1 MRRHVRIFAG
11 GGGRWGLGHD
21 SRLVAGAFR
30 GWTVEHCDS
39 VMWQPRADTT
49 IADIHVY
56 LETPMRLAV
65 PWGRANVLVVNPEWF
80 PAAAWNWALAAPGSG
95 GGGMDT
101 VVFKSRAAAALFPE
115 LEGKRRSLVIPW
127 RSDAEITGTDER
139 WSTKER
145 RFLYIIGGSPCKT
158 LAARAVVATWR
169 AAWPPLEI
177 WCSPGVASVLRPLVP
192 AGARVEFQ
200 TEYRPAA
207 ERVAR
212 QRACAWHVVVS
223 AAEGFGMT
231 AAEAVACGAPMLW
244 SDLPV
249 LRESWWGGGRGPG
262 CVTVAAVERKEM
274 PELAGVSSDYR
285 RPMREGLL
293 LPESPEAITQA
304 VEELLALTEA
314 DVARLRA
321 GWREA
326 RSAALRGF
334 RSGWERVAELA
345 WRVGAGRKN
354 AGLPVAPAAGTAPP
368 HVAVVTLTR
377 GRQRAAWWPVMR
389 ENVRRQRWPAARL
402 EWIVVGEPG
411 GDPLEPVVREW
422 ARSAPFVV
430 RWATAEIEAATVG
443 AKRNAGVRA
452 ASAAATVFMMMDDDD
467 HYPEGSVATR
477 VSWLAGA
484 QGRGAVYCS
493 TLPMYDLRRYVSAMN
508 VPPQVESPA
517 ERVSEAT
524 LAFTRAFWEAR
535 AFPDVGMAEG
545 HGFLDGEERIRET
558 VEIPPGGVI
567 VSFIHG
573 GNSSSRR
580 VPADQEPNGCHWG
593 FSDEYFELVHRVAA
607 TR

>member
-1 MRRHVRIFAG
+1 MWCPDART
-11 GGGRWGLGHD
+11 
-21 SRLVAGAFR
+21 
-30 GWTVEHCDS
+30 TV
-39 VMWQPRADTT
+39 
-49 IADIHVY
+49 ADIHIY
-56 LETPMRLAV
+56 LETPVRLAV
-65 PWGRANVLVVNPEWF
+65 PWARANVLVVNPEWF
-80 PAAAWNWALAAPGSG
+80 PAVAWDWTLAAPGA

-115 LEGKRRSLVIPW
+115 LAGKRRSLVIPW
-127 RSDAEITGTDER
+127 RSDIETGPVGGGER
-139 WSTKER
+139 WSVKER
-145 RFLYIIGGSPCKT
+145 RFLYVIGGSPCKT
-158 LAARAVVATWR
+158 LAARSVVASWR
-169 AAWPPLEI
+169 AEWPPLEI
-177 WCSPGVASVLRPLVP
+177 WCSPGVATVLRPLVP
-192 AGARVEFQ
+192 SGARVEFQ

-207 ERVAR
+207 EREAR

-244 SDLPV
+244 GDLPV
-249 LRESWWGGGRGPG
+249 LRETWGYSPG
-262 CVTVAAVERKEM
+262 CVAMAPVERGDM
-274 PELAGVSSDYR
+274 PELPGVSDSYR
-285 RPMREGLL
+285 RSMREGLL
-293 LPESPEAITQA
+293 LPVGPEAIVRA
-304 VEELLALTEA
+304 VEQLLALTEE
-314 DVARLRA
+314 DMGRICT
-321 GWREA
+321 GWRAA
-326 RSAALRGF
+326 RSAAMRGF

-354 AGLPVAPAAGTAPP
+354 AGLPVAPAVGTAPP

-377 GRQRAAWWPVMR
+377 GRQREVWWPVMR

-430 RWATAEIEAATVG
+430 RWTTVGEEEEATVG

-452 ASAAATVFMMMDDDD
+452 ASAAASVFVMMDDDD
-467 HYPEGSVATR
+467 HYPESSVATR
-477 VSWLAGA
+477 VSWLT
-484 QGRGAVYCS
+484 GRGAVYCS
-493 TLPMYDLRRYVSAMN
+493 TLPMYDLRRYVSAIN
-508 VPPQVESPA
+508 VPPQIESPA

-524 LAFTRAFWEAR
+524 LAFRREFWEAR
-535 AFPDVGMAEG
+535 GFPDVGMAEG
-545 HGFLDGEERIRET
+545 CGFLDGSGAERIRQT
-558 VEIPPGGVI
+558 AEIPPAGVI

-580 VPADQEPNGCHWG
+580 VPAEQEPNGCHWG